1 MIHKIHKMGSP
12 RKRAIK
18 WPLNGCAC
26 VSVVA
31 VVVYVVTSCNASRM
45 PAPIIV
51 NTADMDTLA
60 MPRNF
65 SVTILASQTAQQ
77 LDSTNAQNPAS
88 SIHQRPD

>member
-1 MIHKIHKMGSP
+1 
-12 RKRAIK
+12 
-18 WPLNGCAC
+18 
-26 VSVVA
+26 
-31 VVVYVVTSCNASRM
+31 
-45 PAPIIV
+45 V

-88 SIHQRPD
+88 CIHKRQT